1 MVILGSGIKAVF
13 VIEFLKIP
21 IRIEENR
28 KIIHVD
34 MDAFF
39 ASVEE
44 REHPYYKKKCLIV
57 APDPRKNHHHG
68 VVTTANYNARKYGVH
83 SAMPAQQA
91 LELIPRDKLV
101 IAPPNFEL
109 YRKTSDYIH
118 SIFADVTDVY
128 QSVALDEAYLDV
140 TKNKLNE
147 PNTVKVANYIQQRII
162 KETKLTCS
170 VGISYNKFLAKMAS
184 DYRKP
189 FGRTI
194 VLGEYAEDFLKPIPI
209 EKFNGIGKAMQKRL
223 HDMDIYTGE
232 DLQNLDQDV
241 FLQTFG
247 KLGYVMFRRVHGIDD
262 SEVNNHRLRKSVGR
276 ERTYGMNLVLDQQV
290 EQELHFLADLVS
302 KDLKKQRQHG
312 KTVVLK
318 LRNSDFETVTKRMS
332 FQDYVQ
338 DSDEIYQV
346 AKGIYDKLKA
356 SDQKIR
362 LLGITVTNL
371 DPLSYQEVSLK
382 LFLDGGTNE

>member
-1 MVILGSGIKAVF
+1 
-13 VIEFLKIP
+13 
-21 IRIEENR
+21 
-28 KIIHVD
+28 

-44 REHPYYKKKCLIV
+44 REHPQYKKKCLIV

-68 VVTTANYNARKYGVH
+68 VVTTANYNARKYGAH

-91 LELIPRDKLV
+91 IELIPRDKLV
-101 IAPPNFEL
+101 IVPPNFEL

-118 SIFADVTDVY
+118 SIFAEVTDNY

-140 TKNKLNE
+140 TVNKLNE
-147 PNTVKVANYIQQRII
+147 PNTLKVANYIQQKII
-162 KETKLTCS
+162 RETHLTCS

-194 VLGEYAEDFLKPIPI
+194 ILGQYAEDFLKPIPV
-209 EKFNGIGKAMQKRL
+209 EKFNGIGKAMQKKL
-223 HDMDIYTGE
+223 HDMDIYTGG

-241 FLQTFG
+241 FINTFG
-247 KLGYVMFRRVHGIDD
+247 KMGYVMFRRVHGIDD
-262 SEVNNHRLRKSVGR
+262 ASVEGHRVRKSIGR
-276 ERTYGMNLVLDQQV
+276 ERTYNQNLVLKEQV
-290 EQELHFLADLVS
+290 EKELKFLADLVS

-318 LRNSDFETVTKRMS
+318 LRNSDFETITKRMT

-338 DSDEIYQV
+338 DKGEIYRI
-346 AKGIYDKLKA
+346 AKEIYDKLDI

-362 LLGITVTNL
+362 LLGITLTNL
-371 DPLSYQEVSLK
+371 DSLSYEEVSLK
-382 LFLDGGTNE
+382 LFTSEGNK

>member
-1 MVILGSGIKAVF
+1 MG
-13 VIEFLKIP
+13 FLKIP

-44 REHPYYKKKCLIV
+44 REHPQYKKKCLIV

-68 VVTTANYNARKYGVH
+68 VVTTANYNARKYGAH

-91 LELIPRDKLV
+91 IELIPRDKLV
-101 IAPPNFEL
+101 IVPPNFEL

-118 SIFADVTDVY
+118 SIFAEVTDNY

-140 TKNKLNE
+140 TVNKLNE
-147 PNTVKVANYIQQRII
+147 PNTLKVANYIQQKII
-162 KETKLTCS
+162 RETHLTCS

-194 VLGEYAEDFLKPIPI
+194 ILGQYAEDFLKPIPV
-209 EKFNGIGKAMQKRL
+209 EKFNGIGKAMQKKL
-223 HDMDIYTGE
+223 HDMDIYTGG

-241 FLQTFG
+241 FINTFG
-247 KLGYVMFRRVHGIDD
+247 KMGYVMFRRVHGIDD
-262 SEVNNHRLRKSVGR
+262 ASVEGHRVRKSIGR
-276 ERTYGMNLVLDQQV
+276 ERTYNQNLVLKEQV
-290 EQELHFLADLVS
+290 EKELKFLADLVS

-318 LRNSDFETVTKRMS
+318 LRNSDFETITKRMT

-338 DSDEIYQV
+338 DKGEIYRI
-346 AKGIYDKLKA
+346 AKEIYDKLDI

-362 LLGITVTNL
+362 LLGITLTNL
-371 DPLSYQEVSLK
+371 DSLSYEEVSLK
-382 LFLDGGTNE
+382 LFTSEGNK

>member
-1 MVILGSGIKAVF
+1 
-13 VIEFLKIP
+13 
-21 IRIEENR
+21 
-28 KIIHVD
+28 

-44 REHPYYKKKCLIV
+44 RAHPQYKNKCLIV

-68 VVTTANYNARKYGVH
+68 VVTTANYNARKYGAH

-91 LELIPRDKLV
+91 IELIPRDKLV

-118 SIFADVTDVY
+118 NIFGEVTDNY

-140 TKNKLNE
+140 TENKLNE
-147 PNTVKVANYIQQRII
+147 SNTLKIANYIQQRII
-162 KETKLTCS
+162 RETQLTCS

-194 VLGEYAEDFLKPIPI
+194 ILGEYAEDFLRPIPI
-209 EKFNGIGKAMQKRL
+209 EKFNGIGKAMQQKL
-223 HDMDIYTGE
+223 HDMDIYTGG
-232 DLQNLDQDV
+232 DLQELDQDV
-241 FLQTFG
+241 FINTFG
-247 KLGYVMFRRVHGIDD
+247 KMGYIMFKRVHGIDD
-262 SEVNNHRLRKSVGR
+262 SPVNSHRVRKSIGR
-276 ERTYGMNLVLDQQV
+276 ERTYNQNLVLK
-290 EQELHFLADLVS
+290 EQIEKELNFLADLVS

-318 LRNSDFETVTKRMS
+318 LRNSDFDTVTKRMT

-338 DSDEIYQV
+338 DKDEIYRI
-346 AKGIYDKLKA
+346 AKEIYDKLDI

-362 LLGITVTNL
+362 LLGITLTNL
-371 DPLSYQEVSLK
+371 DPLSYEEVSLN
-382 LFLDGGTNE
+382 LFKTEDN

>member
-13 VIEFLKIP
+13 VIGFLKIP
-21 IRIEENR
+21 IRIEESR

-57 APDPRKNHHHG
+57 AQDPRKNHHHG

-91 LELIPRDKLV
+91 VELIPREKLV

-109 YRKTSDYIH
+109 YRKVSNYIH

-140 TKNKLNE
+140 TKNKLGE
-147 PNTVKVANYIQQRII
+147 TNTVKIANYIQQRII
-162 KETKLTCS
+162 KETRLTCS

-194 VLGEYAEDFLKPIPI
+194 ILGEYAEDFLKPIPI
-209 EKFNGIGKAMQKRL
+209 EKFNGIGKAMQKKL
-223 HDMDIYTGE
+223 HDMDVYTGE
-232 DLQNLDQDV
+232 DLQNLDQDI
-241 FLQTFG
+241 FLKTFG

-262 SEVNNHRLRKSVGR
+262 SPVNNHRLRKSIGR
-276 ERTYGMNLVLDQQV
+276 ERTYNMNLVLDKQV

-312 KTVVLK
+312 KTIVLK
-318 LRNSDFETVTKRMS
+318 LRNSEFETITKRMS

-338 DSDEIYQV
+338 NSDEIYRV
-346 AKGIYDKLKA
+346 AKGIYDKLKV

-382 LFLDGGTNE
+382 LFKDGGTNE

>member
-1 MVILGSGIKAVF
+1 
-13 VIEFLKIP
+13 
-21 IRIEENR
+21 
-28 KIIHVD
+28 

-44 REHPYYKKKCLIV
+44 REHPQYKKKCLIV

-68 VVTTANYNARKYGVH
+68 VVTTANYNARKYGAH

-91 LELIPRDKLV
+91 IELIPREKLLIV
-101 IAPPNFEL
+101 PPNFEL

-118 SIFADVTDVY
+118 SIFAEVTDNY

-147 PNTVKVANYIQQRII
+147 PNVLKVANYIQQKIVR
-162 KETKLTCS
+162 ETHLTCS

-194 VLGEYAEDFLKPIPI
+194 ILGQYAEDFLKPIPI
-209 EKFNGIGKAMQKRL
+209 EKFNGIGKAMQKKL
-223 HDMDIYTGE
+223 HDMNIYTGG
-232 DLQNLDQDV
+232 DLQKLDQDV
-241 FLQTFG
+241 FINTFG
-247 KLGYVMFRRVHGIDD
+247 KMGYVMFRRVHGIDD
-262 SEVNNHRLRKSVGR
+262 APVEGHRARKSIGR
-276 ERTYGMNLVLDQQV
+276 ERTYNQNLVLN
-290 EQELHFLADLVS
+290 EQIEKELKFLADLVS
-302 KDLKKQRQHG
+302 KDLKKKRQHG

-318 LRNSDFETVTKRMS
+318 LRNSDFETVTKRMT

-338 DSDEIYQV
+338 DKREIYRI
-346 AKGIYDKLKA
+346 AKEIYDKLDI

-362 LLGITVTNL
+362 LLGITITNL
-371 DPLSYQEVSLK
+371 DPLSYEEVSLN
-382 LFLDGGTNE
+382 LFNTEGNQ

>member
-1 MVILGSGIKAVF
+1 
-13 VIEFLKIP
+13 
-21 IRIEENR
+21 
-28 KIIHVD
+28 

-44 REHPYYKKKCLIV
+44 REHPQYKKKCLLV

-68 VVTTANYNARKYGVH
+68 VVTTANYNARKYGAH

-91 LELIPRDKLV
+91 IELIPRDKLV
-101 IAPPNFEL
+101 IVPPNFEL

-118 SIFADVTDVY
+118 SIFGEVTGNY

-140 TKNKLNE
+140 TVNKLNE
-147 PNTVKVANYIQQRII
+147 PNTLKVANYIQQKIVR
-162 KETKLTCS
+162 ETHLTCS

-194 VLGEYAEDFLKPIPI
+194 ILGQYAEDFLRPIPI
-209 EKFNGIGKAMQKRL
+209 EKFNGIGKAMQKKL
-223 HDMDIYTGE
+223 HDMDIYTGG

-241 FLQTFG
+241 FINTFG
-247 KLGYVMFRRVHGIDD
+247 KMGYVMLRRVHGIDD
-262 SEVNNHRLRKSVGR
+262 APVEGHRVRKSIGR
-276 ERTYGMNLVLDQQV
+276 ERTYNQNLVLN
-290 EQELHFLADLVS
+290 EQIEKELKFLADLVG

-318 LRNSDFETVTKRMS
+318 LRNSDFETVTKRMT

-338 DSDEIYQV
+338 DKGEIYRI
-346 AKGIYDKLKA
+346 AKEIYDKLDI

-362 LLGITVTNL
+362 LLGITLTNL
-371 DPLSYQEVSLK
+371 DPLSYEEVSLK
-382 LFLDGGTNE
+382 LFTSEGNK

>member
-1 MVILGSGIKAVF
+1 
-13 VIEFLKIP
+13 
-21 IRIEENR
+21 
-28 KIIHVD
+28 

-44 REHPYYKKKCLIV
+44 LAHPQYKKKCLIV
-57 APDPRKNHHHG
+57 APDPRKNHKHG
-68 VVTTANYNARKYGVH
+68 VVTTANYNARKYGAH

-91 LELIPRDKLV
+91 IELIPRDKLV
-101 IAPPNFEL
+101 IVPPNFEL

-118 SIFADVTDVY
+118 SIFDEVTDDY

-147 PNTVKVANYIQQRII
+147 PNTLKVANYIQQKIVR
-162 KETKLTCS
+162 ETHLTCS

-184 DYRKP
+184 KYRKP

-194 VLGEYAEDFLKPIPI
+194 ILGEYAEDFLRPIPI

-223 HDMDIYTGE
+223 HDMDIYTGG
-232 DLQNLDQDV
+232 DLQKLDQDV
-241 FLQTFG
+241 FINTFG
-247 KLGYVMFRRVHGIDD
+247 KMGYVMFKRVHGIDD
-262 SEVNNHRLRKSVGR
+262 SPVNSHRVRKSIGR
-276 ERTYGMNLVLDQQV
+276 ERTYNQNLVLRNQV
-290 EQELHFLADLVS
+290 EKELKFLANLVS

-318 LRNSDFETVTKRMS
+318 IRDSEFDTITKRMT

-338 DSDEIYQV
+338 DSDEIYRI
-346 AKGIYDKLKA
+346 AKEIYDKLDI
-356 SDQKIR
+356 SNQKIR
-362 LLGITVTNL
+362 LLGITLTNL
-371 DPLSYQEVSLK
+371 DPLSYEEVSLN
-382 LFLDGGTNE
+382 LFTPEDN

>member
-1 MVILGSGIKAVF
+1 MG
-13 VIEFLKIP
+13 FLKIP

-44 REHPYYKKKCLIV
+44 REHPQYKKKCLIV

-68 VVTTANYNARKYGVH
+68 VVTTANYNARKYGAH

-91 LELIPRDKLV
+91 IELIPREKLIIV
-101 IAPPNFEL
+101 PPNFEL
-109 YRKTSDYIH
+109 YRKTSNYIH
-118 SIFADVTDVY
+118 SIFAEVTDNY

-147 PNTVKVANYIQQRII
+147 SNTLKIANYIQQKIVR
-162 KETKLTCS
+162 ETHLTCS

-194 VLGEYAEDFLKPIPI
+194 ILGQYAEDFLKPIPI
-209 EKFNGIGKAMQKRL
+209 EKFNGIGKAMQKKL
-223 HDMDIYTGE
+223 HDMDIYTGG

-241 FLQTFG
+241 FINTFG
-247 KLGYVMFRRVHGIDD
+247 KMGYVMFRRVHGIDD
-262 SEVNNHRLRKSVGR
+262 APVEGHRVRKSIGR
-276 ERTYGMNLVLDQQV
+276 ERTYNQNLVLKEQV
-290 EQELHFLADLVS
+290 EKELKFLADLVS

-318 LRNSDFETVTKRMS
+318 LRNSEFETVTKRMT

-338 DSDEIYQV
+338 DKGEIYRI
-346 AKGIYDKLKA
+346 AKEIYDKLDI

-362 LLGITVTNL
+362 LLGITLTNL
-371 DPLSYQEVSLK
+371 DPLSYEEVSLN
-382 LFLDGGTNE
+382 LFNPEGNQ